1 MDITKQPGITFADI
15 LLVKSQFIADTKPE
29 TFDYKLEVIN
39 IVREV
44 KPDPEGKGT
53 HLICV
58 FDFDLMHEVENP
70 PCTFT
75 CSFLA
80 RYHRNNDANMTWDE
94 FNNGMALSHV
104 IGFLREY
111 VMNITT
117 RSVLPRIFIPPTNAY
132 ALVDR
137 YEKRK
142 AKALA

>member
-1 MDITKQPGITFADI
+1 MFKFFKLPEKYHAMMAVRALAKQGKWDIVKDYITM
-15 LLVKSQFIADTKPE
+15 K
-29 TFDYKLEVIN
+29 
-39 IVREV
+39 
-44 KPDPEGKGT
+44 
-53 HLICV
+53 
-58 FDFDLMHEVENP
+58 NP
-70 PCTFT
+70 PCSFT